1 MECIESYFIIIWFKI
16 EGRNTLQ
23 SADSRLK
30 VVGIYFTISC
40 FKMEY
45 RNIYLTIFWF
55 KKRKKVG
62 IYCTISC
69 SKMEGG
75 YILGFPGN
83 KTIRENFAF
92 CENIF
97 VNNFFAKIFSE
108 FATYIFKIKFF
119 WWIFA
124 NFLHFF
130 KFCIFSH
137 FLFRQ
142 NFTFFAK
149 QIEANFCE
157 KYVSVKNG

>member
-1 MECIESYFIIIWFKI
+1 
-16 EGRNTLQ
+16 
-23 SADSRLK
+23 
-30 VVGIYFTISC
+30 
-40 FKMEY
+40 MEY

-62 IYCTISC
+62 IYFTISC

-108 FATYIFKIKFF
+108 YATYIFKIKFF
-119 WWIFA
+119 LMNFRQLFA
-124 NFLHFF
+124 FFLNSVFFHISYFAKTLLFSRNRSKQTFAKNMFPWKMVNFRET
-130 KFCIFSH
+130 I
-137 FLFRQ
+137 FLFRW
-142 NFTFFAK
+142 NPYTLK
-149 QIEANFCE
+149 STN
-157 KYVSVKNG
+157 SR